1 MAYLEG
7 DESVE
12 ALIPATQEA
21 AVQIAQEDRSPALGR
36 AGYNMH
42 PRALAETVAWLASP
56 GEASLQRL
64 LIARDDAGE
73 TPFQVNPFQAP
84 ALSDTLPPMPLE
96 DSDHLVRAAI
106 SVARPAGRE
115 VSEGVGKDD
124 YESELEDHEL
134 DVNFDNDGYMVV
146 PLSRF
151 YHSTAQVTPTLEDGE
166 SFTDDQGWEDVYSDE
181 SPEEKGNPTPDNVP
195 DQTEFS
201 VFQMT
206 SSDDQDWEDIYSDD
220 SPEEKGNPPPESMPD
235 QTEFSIFQMT
245 SSDDDEAEDESSSS
259 SSEGS
264 ISEEEWLQ
272 YTADLKMARAI
283 ALGRAPPS
291 TDGMYPVT
299 QQSTMYHYT
308 SPRGEFYLRE
318 LRKYIDLPAD
328 YPITQMVLNLVSS
341 WHKTREN
348 VEYRHPSLAA
358 AANSIDF
365 TGIDKESGLL
375 RVERQILEVWL
386 VSRLPL
392 VGWWGEAP
400 QVKEI
405 TGRRFKQIRDPSP
418 LSRVRYDFD

>member
-7 DESVE
+7 DKSVE
-12 ALIPATQEA
+12 ALILATQEA

-36 AGYNMH
+36 ASYNMH
-42 PRALAETVAWLASP
+42 PRALAETVVWLASP

-64 LIARDDAGE
+64 LIARDDASE
-73 TPFQVNPFQAP
+73 SPFQVNPFQAP

-115 VSEGVGKDD
+115 VSEGVGKDN
-124 YESELEDHEL
+124 YEPELEDHEL
-134 DVNFDNDGYMVV
+134 DVNFDN
-146 PLSRF
+146 
-151 YHSTAQVTPTLEDGE
+151 ED
-166 SFTDDQGWEDVYSDE
+166 Y
-181 SPEEKGNPTPDNVP
+181 
-195 DQTEFS
+195 
-201 VFQMT
+201 
-206 SSDDQDWEDIYSDD
+206 I
-220 SPEEKGNPPPESMPD
+220 
-235 QTEFSIFQMT
+235 
-245 SSDDDEAEDESSSS
+245 
-259 SSEGS
+259 
-264 ISEEEWLQ
+264 
-272 YTADLKMARAI
+272 AI
-283 ALGRAPPS
+283 ALGRALPS
-291 TDGMYPVT
+291 YDGMYPSIPVT

-348 VEYRHPSLAA
+348 VEDRHPSLAA

-365 TGIDKESGLL
+365 TRIDKESGLL
-375 RVERQILEVWL
+375 RAERQILEVWL

-405 TGRRFKQIRDPSP
+405 IGRRFKQTRDPSP